1 MAEKGGENLMGTPVE
16 WYTLMALI
24 GVASFVLGAFFA
36 LRAFYRYKG
45 WQAGEK
51 DELWTFL
58 SLVVG
63 CGSLILIGIP
73 ALSFGI
79 GVHGGSIV
87 FTLAELFFVGILL
100 GLAAIGLTTFY
111 IIQKWR
117 AQK

>member
-1 MAEKGGENLMGTPVE
+1 MGTPVE
-16 WYTLMALI
+16 WYTLMAVI

-58 SLVVG
+58 SLAVG
-63 CGSLILIGIP
+63 CGSLILIGIS

-79 GVHGGSIV
+79 GVHGESMV
-87 FTLAELFFVGILL
+87 FTLAELFSVGIFL

>member
-1 MAEKGGENLMGTPVE
+1 MGLPTE
-16 WYTLMALI
+16 LITIMGLI

-36 LRAFYRYKG
+36 LRGFYRYKE

-58 SLVVG
+58 SLIVG

-73 ALSFGI
+73 CISFATSLIGGAVAIAL
-79 GVHGGSIV
+79 H
-87 FTLAELFFVGILL
+87 ELFFVGILL